1 MDMDHGRLALSFSKP
16 LNVST
21 FKPVFTLQNS
31 ASNPSAS
38 YTLTNNQPQ
47 STVDTSLM
55 VIVLTP
61 TDLDNLKATQS
72 LFTGMSDSYLSFST
86 GGTQDL
92 NGAYLLPIGMGE
104 AIQAITYN
112 ADLQRP
118 FILSV
123 DVFDLDSGSFD
134 ITFSEAIDP
143 TSLDIGRIALQNA
156 LNNPS
161 QSYMLLGGTA
171 TALDSPRRIR
181 IALSLEDISEVKI
194 IPGLAKNVSS
204 VFVSFSDDAM
214 ADFSNNRLTAAKFAV
229 DSYVPDTTPA
239 ALSCFSLD
247 LNSGTIQLTF
257 NDVVSQSS
265 LMASQI
271 RLQSSQSS
279 TSGYQLMDRM
289 FVMGTTTYIQANISQ
304 NTLFDIKSNTNLGT
318 TVNNTYIS
326 AAQGFIMDIYGVQ
339 SLEVPSSNAMRAC
352 QLYPDTVP
360 PAATGFTLDLNQG
373 SLIVTFNEPVSPSSY
388 MPAMIRFMSG
398 STNLPALSAGNA
410 FTVTANK
417 LAVRVQL
424 SATDLQNIHDNPNI
438 GLPAQ
443 ANMTSLQLNS
453 GAFSDYAS
461 NPILGTTNLNAQM
474 VVADTTPPTL
484 SSFMLNL
491 ITGQF
496 FLTFSEPVTISDQ
509 QLFISSISITNSPTS
524 PTVSL
529 TAANSQNQIIF
540 AMPTSNTVTLTLPPD
555 LHQLIDDSTVIAT
568 SANNVHLSFDA
579 TVNVADLVGQR
590 LAPGFT
596 QASGIGM
603 LIIK

>member
-55 VIVLTP
+55 VIILTP
-61 TDLDNLKATQS
+61 TDLDNLKATRS

-194 IPGLAKNVSS
+194 IPGLAKNV
-204 VFVSFSDDAM
+204 M
-214 ADFSNNRLTAAKFAV
+214 SN
-229 DSYVPDTTPA
+229 DP
-239 ALSCFSLD
+239 LS
-247 LNSGTIQLTF
+247 
-257 NDVVSQSS
+257 
-265 LMASQI
+265 
-271 RLQSSQSS
+271 R
-279 TSGYQLMDRM
+279 
-289 FVMGTTTYIQANISQ
+289 
-304 NTLFDIKSNTNLGT
+304 SNTSTLRMNGRCR
-318 TVNNTYIS
+318 S
-326 AAQGFIMDIYGVQ
+326 A
-339 SLEVPSSNAMRAC
+339 
-352 QLYPDTVP
+352 LY
-360 PAATGFTLDLNQG
+360 
-373 SLIVTFNEPVSPSSY
+373 
-388 MPAMIRFMSG
+388 
-398 STNLPALSAGNA
+398 
-410 FTVTANK
+410 
-417 LAVRVQL
+417 
-424 SATDLQNIHDNPNI
+424 
-438 GLPAQ
+438 
-443 ANMTSLQLNS
+443 
-453 GAFSDYAS
+453 
-461 NPILGTTNLNAQM
+461 
-474 VVADTTPPTL
+474 
-484 SSFMLNL
+484 
-491 ITGQF
+491 
-496 FLTFSEPVTISDQ
+496 
-509 QLFISSISITNSPTS
+509 
-524 PTVSL
+524 
-529 TAANSQNQIIF
+529 
-540 AMPTSNTVTLTLPPD
+540 
-555 LHQLIDDSTVIAT
+555 VIA
-568 SANNVHLSFDA
+568 
-579 TVNVADLVGQR
+579 
-590 LAPGFT
+590 
-596 QASGIGM
+596 
-603 LIIK
+603 